1 MILGLQFLAL
11 VFALIMIYF
20 AYVNF
25 RRREINRLEFVVW
38 SLAWSAAII
47 VVLFPDSL
55 REFVQTFFISRLLDV
70 LIMGGFVLVI
80 GMVAAAYIR
89 TKRIEKKL
97 ETFIRQAALKQLKTK
112 KK

>member
-80 GMVAAAYIR
+80 GMVAVAYIR

-97 ETFIRQAALKQLKTK
+97 ETFIR
-112 KK
+112 